1 VPFVSLCLCGNRAL
15 DCEHENDYNTIM
27 RSGIAELPLHWGSAP
42 RWLFARMTKLSRA
55 ISEIIIG
62 EYGTEEFLRRVS
74 DPIWFQSLGCV
85 LGFDWHSSGLT
96 TTLCGALKEG
106 LRDLEK
112 DFGLFI
118 AGGKGKTSRK
128 TPDEIRASAERLS
141 FIPDNMVYASRMSA
155 KVDSCALQD
164 GYQIYHHTFF
174 GTKDGKWAVVQQG
187 MNINT
192 HWARRYHWL
201 SLDLKD
207 FVVEPHKAI
216 VSDKKGTALN
226 MTAKESEHA
235 RQTSTII
242 ARNKPEISIK
252 EFKQIKEL
260 RLPERHPVL
269 TSDINPS
276 RFEKILLKTYENP
289 PENFAGLL
297 ATRGVGPQ
305 TIRALALIS
314 EVAYGAKPSFSDPVS
329 YTFAHGGKD
338 GYPYPINRDH
348 YDQSIAILEK
358 AILNAKV
365 GQNDKMQALK
375 RLNNMSHF
383 ISNNIIKRDSE

>member
-1 VPFVSLCLCGNRAL
+1 
-15 DCEHENDYNTIM
+15 M
-27 RSGIAELPLHWGSAP
+27 RSGIAELPLHYGSAP

-106 LRDLEK
+106 LKDLEK
-112 DFGLFI
+112 DFELFI
-118 AGGKGKTSRK
+118 AGGKGRTSRK
-128 TPDEIRASAERLS
+128 TPDEIRAWGERLS
-141 FIPDNMVYASRMSA
+141 FIPDTMIYASRMSA

-164 GYQIYHHTFF
+164 GYQIYHHCFF

-187 MNINT
+187 MNTQT

-216 VSDKKGTALN
+216 VSVNKGTVLN
-226 MTAKESEHA
+226 MVAKESELA
-235 RQTSTII
+235 RETSAII
-242 ARNKPEISIK
+242 ARNKPEESVK
-252 EFKQIKEL
+252 EFKRIKEL
-260 RLPERHPVL
+260 ALPERHPVFA
-269 TSDINPS
+269 SDINPS

-289 PENFAGLL
+289 PMNFAGLL
-297 ATRGVGPQ
+297 ATNGVGPQ

-314 EVAYGAKPSFSDPVS
+314 EVTYGAKPSFYDPVS
-329 YTFAHGGKD
+329 YSFAHGGKD
-338 GYPYPINRDH
+338 GYPYPINRSD
-348 YDQSIAILEK
+348 YDESISILEK
-358 AILNAKV
+358 AIREAKI
-365 GQNDKMQALK
+365 GNNDKLQVLK
-375 RLNNMSHF
+375 RFSILTKQNHRLTQMDTDKEGS
-383 ISNNIIKRDSE
+383 SENEIL